1 MGMQTGLRSPVS
13 RSGSNSTL
21 HGLWL
26 GVKIRNRQGRLSQRV
41 KGREETLHLVFA
53 TVALSLQVSFHV
65 QKITFLAWWSCNIR
79 RRMILVYTSEK
90 MIQG

>member
-1 MGMQTGLRSPVS
+1 MAWTHTRSFPVLPSQLCLRD
-13 RSGSNSTL
+13 
-21 HGLWL
+21 
-26 GVKIRNRQGRLSQRV
+26 SQRV
-41 KGREETLHLVFA
+41 KGREATLHLLLAYLVFA

-79 RRMILVYTSEK
+79 RRMILVYTSQK